1 MFSLTRQSR
10 IEKAKDVLRETIRY
24 ADELAGDQKLRS
36 DVRAAVEHGTRAG
49 ERVRDDI
56 DSGGI
61 AVRLTADKKLRKEL
75 RAALEDLDRAAA
87 RVRRKRSHKV
97 RNALLVV
104 VGAGAAV
111 AVIPSARRWVSD
123 QVSGNGDMPSQAAAV

>member
-1 MFSLTRQSR
+1 M
-10 IEKAKDVLRETIRY
+10 
-24 ADELAGDQKLRS
+24 LRS
-36 DVRAAVEHGTRAG
+36 DVRAAVELGTRAG

-61 AVRLTADKKLRKEL
+61 VARLTADKKLRKEL
-75 RAALEDLDRAAA
+75 RAALDDLDRAAA

-123 QVSGNGDMPSQAAAV
+123 QVSGNGQLPPETAVV

>member
-24 ADELAGDQKLRS
+24 ADELVRDQKLRS

-61 AVRLTADKKLRKEL
+61 AARLAADKKLRTEL
-75 RAALEDLDRAAA
+75 RAALDDLDRAAD

-111 AVIPSARRWVSD
+111 AVVPSARRWVAD
-123 QVSGNGDMPSQAAAV
+123 QVSPNGDVPPQAAAV

>member
-1 MFSLTRQSR
+1 
-10 IEKAKDVLRETIRY
+10 
-24 ADELAGDQKLRS
+24 
-36 DVRAAVEHGTRAG
+36 
-49 ERVRDDI
+49 
-56 DSGGI
+56 
-61 AVRLTADKKLRKEL
+61 
-75 RAALEDLDRAAA
+75 
-87 RVRRKRSHKV
+87 VRRKRSHKV